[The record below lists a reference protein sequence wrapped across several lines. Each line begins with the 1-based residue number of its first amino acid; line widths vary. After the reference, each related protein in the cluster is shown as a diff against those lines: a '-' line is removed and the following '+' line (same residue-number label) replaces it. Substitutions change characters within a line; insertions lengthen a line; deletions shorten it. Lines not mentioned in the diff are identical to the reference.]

1 MTKPALIFAFVILMA
16 FTACHRESRL
26 PATIQGR
33 LPGGAGMKLILE
45 EMDTH
50 AIHPFDS
57 ITLDPAGSFTF
68 KIPVTSAGF
77 WTLRAPSGKILTL
90 LLYQG
95 NRIELAGSFIDFPDR
110 VQVKGPEEA
119 MRLQEFFSFTR
130 KQEKQ
135 VDSLE
140 MMLIAF
146 QDQEGYYELT
156 QKIDTLF
163 KKIWDKQRGYEME
176 FIRKYPSSPASLIV
190 LNYAFGLSPVL
201 SPQEDLEWYMRVDS
215 ALQLTLSDNK
225 HVKYHHQRIGEYLR
239 NQGKKSDD

>member
-1 MTKPALIFAFVILMA
+1 MTKPTLTLVLAILLA
-16 FTACHRESRL
+16 ITSCRRESSR

-33 LPGGAGMKLILE
+33 FPDGTGMKLILE

-57 ITLDPAGSFTF
+57 LTLDPSGSFTF
-68 KIPVTSAGF
+68 NIPVTSAGF

-90 LLYQG
+90 LLNPG
-95 NRIELAGSFIDFPDR
+95 DRIELTGIFHDFPDH
-110 VQVKGPEEA
+110 VQLRGPEEA
-119 MRLQEFFSFTR
+119 MRLQEFFFFTR

-140 MMLIAF
+140 MMLIDF
-146 QDQEGYYELT
+146 QDQEGYYERT

-163 KKIWDKQRGYEME
+163 KKIWDEQRGYEME

-201 SPQEDLEWYMRVDS
+201 SPQEDLEWYMRIDS
-215 ALQLTLSDNK
+215 ALQLTHPGNK
-225 HVKYHHQRIGEYLR
+225 HVKYHHERVTEYLR
-239 NQGKKSDD
+239 NQEKKSDD